1 MFFSRYALRSFRLK
15 PASSRTVRIYP
26 NQDGREPGKASGN
39 INTSFKSDKRKV
51 SNPKIDY
58 SIGEKGGRP
67 SGGEYVDPIQ
77 INATCYD
84 QLLQIT
90 LKATKPIMKAKIK
103 VLDNQ
108 RNLILEQKDLS
119 IAQEWTFCIFSMA
132 EGYPYFLKLETDAID
147 FWASIHEPGQKSW
160 FPEDEE

>member
-1 MFFSRYALRSFRLK
+1 MKKLCIYLWFFFSCILSF
-15 PASSRTVRIYP
+15 ASCSDEIYEV
-26 NQDGREPGKASGN
+26 GIKADTM
-39 INTSFKSDKRKV
+39 TSFKSDKRKV

-90 LKATKPIMKAKIK
+90 LKATKHIMKAKIK